1 VLLIRDLPTEERPRE
16 RMLRLGSE
24 YLSNAELIALL
35 LRTGTTGESVI
46 HLAERL
52 LSKTGGLKGL
62 VNMSLTELTEL
73 KGIGHAKAVQLVA
86 GLELGRRISRALP
99 EEKVQLQTPDDVVR
113 LVMDEMRYLTQEHFV
128 CIFLDT
134 RRRVLEKKCVF
145 IGSLDASVVHPREV
159 LRAAIGVSASA
170 FICVHNHPSGDPSP
184 SREDVEVTEILF
196 QASLT
201 VGIDLL
207 DHIIIGDQ
215 IFTSLKERGFL
226 PA

>member
-1 VLLIRDLPTEERPRE
+1 
-16 RMLRLGSE
+16 MLKLGPE

-35 LRTGTTGESVI
+35 LRTGTTGESVT

-52 LSKTGGLKGL
+52 LSRTDGLKGL
-62 VNMSLTELTEL
+62 ASMSLTELTKL
-73 KGIGHAKAVQLVA
+73 KGIGPAKAVQLIA
-86 GLELGRRISRALP
+86 GLELGRRITRTLP
-99 EEKVQLQTPDDVVR
+99 EEKIQLQTPEDVVCM
-113 LVMDEMRYLTQEHFV
+113 VMDEMRFLTQEHFV

-134 RRRVLEKKCVF
+134 KHRVLEKKCVF

-159 LRAAIGVSASA
+159 LRAAISISASA
-170 FICVHNHPSGDPSP
+170 VICVHNHPSGDPSP

-196 QASLT
+196 QASDT

-215 IFTSLKERGFL
+215 KYTSMKERGFFPL
-226 PA
+226 